1 MGQALDTVRR
11 HHDAFT
17 RQDWDAV
24 FALYH
29 PEAVID
35 LSRSGIPDAGRY
47 HGHKG
52 LREGWVK
59 WRGAWDSYDVELED
73 LTELGDRVLAFIHVR
88 ASSKGHGIVAE
99 MHTGDVYTV
108 RDGLIVHFANFVDR
122 DDARR
127 EAGLG

>member
-59 WRGAWDSYDVELED
+59 WRGAWD
-73 LTELGDRVLAFIHVR
+73 AFIHVR